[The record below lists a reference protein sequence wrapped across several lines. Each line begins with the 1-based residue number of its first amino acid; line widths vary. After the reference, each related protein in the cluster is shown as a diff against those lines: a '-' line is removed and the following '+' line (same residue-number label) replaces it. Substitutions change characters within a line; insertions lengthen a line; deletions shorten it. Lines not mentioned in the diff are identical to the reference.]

1 MAFDNPFLIPN
12 YHDLEL
18 IVSLLTI
25 VSFVDGDDT
34 LCSCGF
40 WPTPG
45 TERTFLPHF
54 FSRSHRPVKPPP
66 SMIL

>member
-45 TERTFLPHF
+45 TERCAL
-54 FSRSHRPVKPPP
+54 
-66 SMIL
+66 

>member
-34 LCSCGF
+34 LCSLRF
-40 WPTPG
+40 SPTPG
-45 TERTFLPHF
+45 TQLSALSLLISIIST
-54 FSRSHRPVKPPP
+54 SD
-66 SMIL
+66 